1 MQMNLRRVLAPM
13 RKSMTKSVGL
23 VLEGGGVKGAYELG
37 ALIALTEKGYSFHA
51 VTGTSIGA
59 LNGAVMASQG
69 IEKLAEYWEEAKYCP
84 VFDFDDDMVARFR
97 QKDFDLDLIIAAG
110 KKLLSAREII
120 RQSYEHTLKF
130 VYDRLKEDEI
140 RSSAI
145 DFGCV
150 TYNISDMEPFEA
162 MKKDIP
168 EGKLIDYIV
177 ASACFPIFPPK
188 QIDGKKFIDGGVYDN
203 MPINLLARTGCRKMI
218 VVRTNP
224 VSKQPKRRIEQPDLD
239 IFYITPSANL
249 GRAMAFSPE
258 RIENL
263 KQLGYADAARAI
275 AEAEA
280 ALSAAATD

>member
-1 MQMNLRRVLAPM
+1 MQMNLRRVLALM
-13 RKSMTKSVGL
+13 RKIMTKSVGL

-97 QKDFDLDLIIAAG
+97 QKDFDLDLIIATG

-280 ALSAAATD
+280 AFSAAATD

>member
-1 MQMNLRRVLAPM
+1 MRTLA
-13 RKSMTKSVGL
+13 RKEGIMSKNIGL

-37 ALIALTEKGYSFHA
+37 ALIALTEKGYTFSA

-69 IEKLAEYWEEAKYCP
+69 IEKLAAYWEEAKYCP
-84 VFDFDDDMVARFR
+84 VFDFDDDTVARFR
-97 QKDFDLDLIIAAG
+97 QKDFDLDLIIATG

-120 RQSYEHTLKF
+120 RESYEHTLGF
-130 VYDRLKEDEI
+130 VYNRLSEEEI
-140 RSSAI
+140 RSSDI

-203 MPINLLARTGCRKMI
+203 MPINLLARTGCKKMV

-224 VSKQPKRRIEQPDLD
+224 ESKQPKRRIERDDLD
-239 IFYITPSANL
+239 ILYIIPSSNL

-263 KQLGYADAARAI
+263 KQLGYADAMRI
-275 AEAEA
+275 LTEAEN
-280 ALSAAATD
+280 AAADSASE

>member
-1 MQMNLRRVLAPM
+1 MESFFKMVDVQSVLFLYMAVGYFC
-13 RKSMTKSVGL
+13 RKRSIFNDEARSKITDFVI
-23 VLEGGGVKGAYELG
+23 
-37 ALIALTEKGYSFHA
+37 LITLPCMIFESFHMEFSLD
-51 VTGTSIGA
+51 T
-59 LNGAVMASQG
+59 LKQG
-69 IEKLAEYWEEAKYCP
+69 GLA
-84 VFDFDDDMVARFR
+84 
-97 QKDFDLDLIIAAG
+97 LIIATG

-120 RQSYEHTLKF
+120 KNSYEHTLNF
-130 VYDRLKEDEI
+130 VYNRLSEEEI
-140 RSSAI
+140 RSSDI

-177 ASACFPIFPPK
+177 ASACVPIFPPK

-203 MPINLLARTGCRKMI
+203 MPINLLARTGCKEMI

-224 VSKQPKRRIEQPDLD
+224 ETKQPKRRIERDDLD
-239 IFYITPSANL
+239 IIYITPSANL

-263 KQLGYADAARAI
+263 KQLGYADAMRI
-275 AEAEA
+275 ITEAEA
-280 ALSAAATD
+280 AAAK

>member
-1 MQMNLRRVLAPM
+1 MRTLALKEGIM
-13 RKSMTKSVGL
+13 SKNIGL

-37 ALIALTEKGYSFHA
+37 ALIALTEKGYTFSA

-69 IEKLAEYWEEAKYCP
+69 IEKLAAYWEEAKYCP
-84 VFDFDDDMVARFR
+84 VFDFDDDTVARFR
-97 QKDFDLDLIIAAG
+97 QKDFDLDLIIATG

-120 RQSYEHTLKF
+120 RQSYEHTLDF
-130 VYDRLKEDEI
+130 VYNRLSEEEI
-140 RSSAI
+140 RSSDI

-203 MPINLLARTGCRKMI
+203 MPINLLARTGCKKMV

-224 VSKQPKRRIEQPDLD
+224 ESKQPKRRIERDDLD
-239 IFYITPSANL
+239 ILYIIPSSNL

-263 KQLGYADAARAI
+263 LPDDTVTVRIVENPDSHARTLTM
-275 AEAEA
+275 EFPE
-280 ALSAAATD
+280 D

>member
-1 MQMNLRRVLAPM
+1 MRVKRGDPM
-13 RKSMTKSVGL
+13 SKSVGL

-37 ALIALTEKGYSFHA
+37 ALIALIEKGYTFHSI
-51 VTGTSIGA
+51 TGTSIGA

-69 IEKLAEYWEEAKYCP
+69 IEKLAGYWEEAKYCP
-84 VFDFDDDMVARFR
+84 VFDFDDETVARFR
-97 QKDFDLDLIIAAG
+97 QKDFDLDLIVATG

-120 RQSYEHTLKF
+120 KNSYEHTLNF
-130 VYDRLKEDEI
+130 VYNRLSEEEI
-140 RSSAI
+140 RSSDI

-150 TYNISDMEPFEA
+150 TYNISDMVPFEA

-188 QIDGKKFIDGGVYDN
+188 QINGKKFIDGGVYDN
-203 MPINLLARTGCRKMI
+203 MPINLLARTGCKEMI

-224 VSKQPKRRIEQPDLD
+224 ETKQPKRRIERDDLD
-239 IFYITPSANL
+239 IIYITPSANL

-263 KQLGYADAARAI
+263 KQLGYADAMRI
-275 AEAEA
+275 ITEAEA
-280 ALSAAATD
+280 AAAK

>member
-1 MQMNLRRVLAPM
+1 MRVKRGDPM
-13 RKSMTKSVGL
+13 SKSVGL

-37 ALIALTEKGYSFHA
+37 ALIALIEKGYTFHSI
-51 VTGTSIGA
+51 TGTSIGA

-69 IEKLAEYWEEAKYCP
+69 IEKLAGYWEEAKYCP
-84 VFDFDDDMVARFR
+84 VFDFDDETVARFR
-97 QKDFDLDLIIAAG
+97 QKDFDLDLIIATG

-120 RQSYEHTLKF
+120 KNSYEHTLNF
-130 VYDRLKEDEI
+130 VYNRLSEEEI
-140 RSSAI
+140 RSSDI

-203 MPINLLARTGCRKMI
+203 MPINLLARTGCKEMI

-224 VSKQPKRRIEQPDLD
+224 ETKQPKRRIERDDLD
-239 IFYITPSANL
+239 IIYITPSANL

-263 KQLGYADAARAI
+263 KQLGYADAMRI
-275 AEAEA
+275 ITEAEA
-280 ALSAAATD
+280 TAAK

>member
-1 MQMNLRRVLAPM
+1 MRTLALKEGIM
-13 RKSMTKSVGL
+13 SKNIGL

-37 ALIALTEKGYSFHA
+37 ALIALTEKGYTFSA

-69 IEKLAEYWEEAKYCP
+69 IEKLAAYWEEAKYCP

-97 QKDFDLDLIIAAG
+97 QKDFDLDLIIATG

-120 RQSYEHTLKF
+120 RESYEHTLDF
-130 VYDRLKEDEI
+130 VYNRLSEEEI
-140 RSSAI
+140 RSSDI

-203 MPINLLARTGCRKMI
+203 MPINLLARTGCKKMV

-224 VSKQPKRRIEQPDLD
+224 ESKQPKRRIERDDLD
-239 IFYITPSANL
+239 ILYIIPSSNL

-263 KQLGYADAARAI
+263 KQLGYADAMRI
-275 AEAEA
+275 LTEAE
-280 ALSAAATD
+280 SAAADSASE

>member
-1 MQMNLRRVLAPM
+1 MRVKRGDPM
-13 RKSMTKSVGL
+13 SKSVGL

-37 ALIALTEKGYSFHA
+37 ALIALIEKGYTFHSI
-51 VTGTSIGA
+51 TGTSIGA

-69 IEKLAEYWEEAKYCP
+69 IEKLAGYWEEAKYCP
-84 VFDFDDDMVARFR
+84 VFDFDDETVARFR
-97 QKDFDLDLIIAAG
+97 QKDFDLDLIVATG

-120 RQSYEHTLKF
+120 KNSYEHTLNF
-130 VYDRLKEDEI
+130 VYNRLSEEEI
-140 RSSAI
+140 RSSDI

-203 MPINLLARTGCRKMI
+203 MPINLLARTGCKEMI

-224 VSKQPKRRIEQPDLD
+224 ETKQPKRRIERDDLD
-239 IFYITPSANL
+239 IIYITPSANL

-263 KQLGYADAARAI
+263 KQLGYADAMRI
-275 AEAEA
+275 ITEAEA
-280 ALSAAATD
+280 AAAK

>member
-1 MQMNLRRVLAPM
+1 MQMNLRRVLALM

-84 VFDFDDDMVARFR
+84 VFDFDDDTVARFR

>member
-1 MQMNLRRVLAPM
+1 MRTLA
-13 RKSMTKSVGL
+13 RKEGIMSKNIGL

-37 ALIALTEKGYSFHA
+37 ALIALTEKGYTFSA

-69 IEKLAEYWEEAKYCP
+69 IEKLAAYWEEAKYCP
-84 VFDFDDDMVARFR
+84 VFDFDDDTVARFR
-97 QKDFDLDLIIAAG
+97 QKDFDLDLIIATG

-120 RQSYEHTLKF
+120 RESYEHTLNF
-130 VYDRLKEDEI
+130 VYNRLSEEEI
-140 RSSAI
+140 RSSDI

-203 MPINLLARTGCRKMI
+203 MPINLLARTGCKKMV

-224 VSKQPKRRIEQPDLD
+224 ESKQPKRRIERDDLD
-239 IFYITPSANL
+239 ILYIIPSSNL

-263 KQLGYADAARAI
+263 KQLGYADAMRI
-275 AEAEA
+275 LTEAE
-280 ALSAAATD
+280 SAAADSASE

>member
-1 MQMNLRRVLAPM
+1 MRVKRGDPM
-13 RKSMTKSVGL
+13 SKSVGL

-37 ALIALTEKGYSFHA
+37 ALIALIEKGYTFHSI
-51 VTGTSIGA
+51 TGTSIGA

-69 IEKLAEYWEEAKYCP
+69 IEKLAGYWEEAKYCP
-84 VFDFDDDMVARFR
+84 VFDFDDETVARFR
-97 QKDFDLDLIIAAG
+97 QKDFDLDLIIATG

-120 RQSYEHTLKF
+120 KNSYEHTLNF
-130 VYDRLKEDEI
+130 VYNRLSEEEI
-140 RSSAI
+140 RSSDI

-168 EGKLIDYIV
+168 EGNLIDYIV

-203 MPINLLARTGCRKMI
+203 MPINLLARTGCKEMI

-224 VSKQPKRRIEQPDLD
+224 ETKQPKRRIERDDLD
-239 IFYITPSANL
+239 IIYITPSANL

-263 KQLGYADAARAI
+263 KQLGYADAMRI
-275 AEAEA
+275 ITEAEA
-280 ALSAAATD
+280 AAAK

>member
-1 MQMNLRRVLAPM
+1 MQMNLRRVLALM

-130 VYDRLKEDEI
+130 VYDRLKEEEI

>member
-1 MQMNLRRVLAPM
+1 
-13 RKSMTKSVGL
+13 MTKNVGL

-37 ALIALTEKGYSFHA
+37 ALIALTERGYTFHS

-69 IEKLAEYWEEAKYCP
+69 VEKLAGYWEEAKYCP
-84 VFDFDDDMVARFR
+84 VFDFDDDTVARFR
-97 QKDFDLDLIIAAG
+97 QKDFDLDLIIATG

-120 RQSYEHTLKF
+120 RNSYEHTLNF
-130 VYDRLKEDEI
+130 VYNRLSEEEI
-140 RSSAI
+140 RSSET

-188 QIDGKKFIDGGVYDN
+188 LIDGKKFIDGGVYDN
-203 MPINLLARTGCRKMI
+203 MPINLLARTGCKEMI
-218 VVRTNP
+218 AIRTNP
-224 VSKQPKRRIEQPDLD
+224 ESKQPKRRIEKEDLD
-239 IFYITPSANL
+239 ILYITPSANL
-249 GRAMAFSPE
+249 GKAMAFSPE

-263 KQLGYADAARAI
+263 KQLGYADASRI
-275 AEAEA
+275 LDEAEA
-280 ALSAAATD
+280 STH

>member
-1 MQMNLRRVLAPM
+1 MRVKRGDPM
-13 RKSMTKSVGL
+13 SKSVGL

-37 ALIALTEKGYSFHA
+37 ALIALIEKGYTFHSI
-51 VTGTSIGA
+51 TGTSIGA

-69 IEKLAEYWEEAKYCP
+69 IEKLAGYWEEAKYCP
-84 VFDFDDDMVARFR
+84 VFDFDDETVARFR
-97 QKDFDLDLIIAAG
+97 QKDFDLDLIVATG

-120 RQSYEHTLKF
+120 KNSYEHTLNF
-130 VYDRLKEDEI
+130 VYNRLSEEEI
-140 RSSAI
+140 RSSDI

-150 TYNISDMEPFEA
+150 TYNIFDMVPFEA

-168 EGKLIDYIV
+168 QGKLIDYIV

-203 MPINLLARTGCRKMI
+203 MPINLLARTGCREMI

-224 VSKQPKRRIEQPDLD
+224 ETKQPKRRIERDDLD
-239 IFYITPSANL
+239 IIYITPSANL

-263 KQLGYADAARAI
+263 KQLGYADAMRI
-275 AEAEA
+275 ITEAEA
-280 ALSAAATD
+280 AAAK

>member
-1 MQMNLRRVLAPM
+1 MRVKRGDPM
-13 RKSMTKSVGL
+13 SKSVGL

-37 ALIALTEKGYSFHA
+37 ALIALIEKGYTFHSI
-51 VTGTSIGA
+51 TGTSIGA

-69 IEKLAEYWEEAKYCP
+69 IEKLAGYWEEAKYCP
-84 VFDFDDDMVARFR
+84 VFDFDDETVARFR
-97 QKDFDLDLIIAAG
+97 QKDFDLDLIVATG

-120 RQSYEHTLKF
+120 KNSYEHTLNF
-130 VYDRLKEDEI
+130 VYNRLSEEEI
-140 RSSAI
+140 RSSDI

-150 TYNISDMEPFEA
+150 TYNISDMVPFEA

-168 EGKLIDYIV
+168 QGKLIDYIV

-188 QIDGKKFIDGGVYDN
+188 QINGKKFIDGGVYDN
-203 MPINLLARTGCRKMI
+203 MPINLLARTGCREMI

-224 VSKQPKRRIEQPDLD
+224 ETKQPKRRIERDDLD
-239 IFYITPSANL
+239 IIYITPSANL

-263 KQLGYADAARAI
+263 KQLGYADAMRI
-275 AEAEA
+275 ITEAEA
-280 ALSAAATD
+280 AAAK

>member
-1 MQMNLRRVLAPM
+1 MQMNLRRVLALM

>member
-1 MQMNLRRVLAPM
+1 MRVKRGDPM
-13 RKSMTKSVGL
+13 SKSVGL

-37 ALIALTEKGYSFHA
+37 ALIALIEKGYTFNSI
-51 VTGTSIGA
+51 TGTSIGA

-69 IEKLAEYWEEAKYCP
+69 IEKLAGYWEEAKYCP
-84 VFDFDDDMVARFR
+84 VFDFDDETVARFR
-97 QKDFDLDLIIAAG
+97 QKDFDLDLIIATG

-120 RQSYEHTLKF
+120 KNSYEHTLNF
-130 VYDRLKEDEI
+130 VYNRLSEEEI
-140 RSSAI
+140 RSSDI

-168 EGKLIDYIV
+168 QGKLIDYIV

-203 MPINLLARTGCRKMI
+203 MPINLLARTGCKEMI

-224 VSKQPKRRIEQPDLD
+224 ETKQPKRRIERDDLD
-239 IFYITPSANL
+239 IIYITPSANL

-263 KQLGYADAARAI
+263 KQLGYADAMRI
-275 AEAEA
+275 ITEAEA
-280 ALSAAATD
+280 AAAK

>member
-1 MQMNLRRVLAPM
+1 MQMNLRRVLALM

-97 QKDFDLDLIIAAG
+97 QKDFDLDLIIATG

>member
-1 MQMNLRRVLAPM
+1 
-13 RKSMTKSVGL
+13 MTKSVGL

-97 QKDFDLDLIIAAG
+97 QKDFDLDLIIATG

-130 VYDRLKEDEI
+130 VYDRLKEEEI

-162 MKKDIP
+162 MKKGYPGRETHRLYRGFGVFPDLSP
-168 EGKLIDYIV
+168 ETDRRQKVHRRRSVRQY
-177 ASACFPIFPPK
+177 AHQSARPHGVQEDDRRAHPSRVQTTEAQNRAARSGHILHNSVRK
-188 QIDGKKFIDGGVYDN
+188 SRQGDGV
-203 MPINLLARTGCRKMI
+203 LARTHRESQTAGLCGR
-218 VVRTNP
+218 RTGDRGGGSRPFRRGDRLNHG
-224 VSKQPKRRIEQPDLD
+224 SKQ
-239 IFYITPSANL
+239 
-249 GRAMAFSPE
+249 
-258 RIENL
+258 
-263 KQLGYADAARAI
+263 
-275 AEAEA
+275 
-280 ALSAAATD
+280 

>member
-1 MQMNLRRVLAPM
+1 MRILALKEGIM
-13 RKSMTKSVGL
+13 SKNIGL

-37 ALIALTEKGYSFHA
+37 ALIALTEKGYTFSA

-69 IEKLAEYWEEAKYCP
+69 IEKLAAYWEEAKYCP
-84 VFDFDDDMVARFR
+84 VFDFDDDTVARFR
-97 QKDFDLDLIIAAG
+97 QKDFDLDLIIATG

-120 RQSYEHTLKF
+120 RESYEHTLDF
-130 VYDRLKEDEI
+130 VYNRLSEEEI
-140 RSSAI
+140 RSSDI

-203 MPINLLARTGCRKMI
+203 MPINLLARTGCKKMV

-224 VSKQPKRRIEQPDLD
+224 ESKQPKRRIERDDLD
-239 IFYITPSANL
+239 ILYIIPSSNL

-263 KQLGYADAARAI
+263 KQLGYADAMRI
-275 AEAEA
+275 LTEAE
-280 ALSAAATD
+280 SAAADSASE

>member
-1 MQMNLRRVLAPM
+1 MRVKRGDPM
-13 RKSMTKSVGL
+13 SKSVGL

-37 ALIALTEKGYSFHA
+37 ALIALIEKGYTFHSI
-51 VTGTSIGA
+51 TGTSIGA

-69 IEKLAEYWEEAKYCP
+69 IEKLAGYWEEAKYCP
-84 VFDFDDDMVARFR
+84 VFDFDDETVARFR
-97 QKDFDLDLIIAAG
+97 QKDFDLDLIIATG

-120 RQSYEHTLKF
+120 KNSYEHTLNF
-130 VYDRLKEDEI
+130 VYNRLSEEEI
-140 RSSAI
+140 RSSDI

-188 QIDGKKFIDGGVYDN
+188 QINGKKFIDGGVYDN
-203 MPINLLARTGCRKMI
+203 MPINLLARTGCKEMI

-224 VSKQPKRRIEQPDLD
+224 ETKQPKRRIERDDLD
-239 IFYITPSANL
+239 IIYITPSANL

-263 KQLGYADAARAI
+263 KQLGYADAMRVI
-275 AEAEA
+275 TEAEA
-280 ALSAAATD
+280 AAAK

>member
-1 MQMNLRRVLAPM
+1 MRVKRGDPM
-13 RKSMTKSVGL
+13 SKSVGL

-37 ALIALTEKGYSFHA
+37 ALIALIEKGYTFHSI
-51 VTGTSIGA
+51 TGTSIGA

-69 IEKLAEYWEEAKYCP
+69 IEKLAGYWEEAKYCP
-84 VFDFDDDMVARFR
+84 VFDFDDETVARFR
-97 QKDFDLDLIIAAG
+97 QKDFDLDLIVATG

-120 RQSYEHTLKF
+120 KNSYEHTLNF
-130 VYDRLKEDEI
+130 VYNRLSEEEI
-140 RSSAI
+140 RSSDI
-145 DFGCV
+145 NFGCV

-203 MPINLLARTGCRKMI
+203 MPINLLARTGCKEMI

-224 VSKQPKRRIEQPDLD
+224 ETKQPKRRIERDDLD
-239 IFYITPSANL
+239 IIYITPSANL

-263 KQLGYADAARAI
+263 KQLGYADAMRI
-275 AEAEA
+275 ITEAEA
-280 ALSAAATD
+280 AAAK

>member
-1 MQMNLRRVLAPM
+1 MRVKRGDPM
-13 RKSMTKSVGL
+13 SKSVGL

-37 ALIALTEKGYSFHA
+37 ALIALIEKGYTFHSI
-51 VTGTSIGA
+51 TGTSIGA

-69 IEKLAEYWEEAKYCP
+69 IEKLAGYWEEAKYCP
-84 VFDFDDDMVARFR
+84 VFDFDDETVARFR
-97 QKDFDLDLIIAAG
+97 QKDFDLDLIVATG

-120 RQSYEHTLKF
+120 KNSYEHTLNF
-130 VYDRLKEDEI
+130 VYNRLSEEEI
-140 RSSAI
+140 RSSDI

-168 EGKLIDYIV
+168 QGKLIDYIV

-203 MPINLLARTGCRKMI
+203 MPINLLARTGCREMI

-224 VSKQPKRRIEQPDLD
+224 ETKQPKRRIERDDLD
-239 IFYITPSANL
+239 IIYIIPSANL

-263 KQLGYADAARAI
+263 KQLGYADAMRI
-275 AEAEA
+275 ITEAEA
-280 ALSAAATD
+280 AAAK

>member
-1 MQMNLRRVLAPM
+1 MSKN
-13 RKSMTKSVGL
+13 VGL

-37 ALIALTEKGYSFHA
+37 ALIALIEKGYTFSA
-51 VTGTSIGA
+51 ITGTSIGA

-84 VFDFDDDMVARFR
+84 VFDFDDDTVARFR
-97 QKDFDLDLIIAAG
+97 QKDFDLDLIIATG

-120 RQSYEHTLKF
+120 KESYDHTLEF
-130 VYDRLKEDEI
+130 VYNRLSEADI
-140 RSSAI
+140 RASSV

-203 MPINLLARTGCRKMI
+203 MPINLLARTGCKKMI

-224 VSKQPKRRIEQPDLD
+224 DSKQPKRRIEQSDLD
-239 IFYITPSANL
+239 ILYITPSANL
-249 GRAMAFSPE
+249 GRVMAFSPE

-263 KQLGYADAARAI
+263 KQLGYADALRI
-275 AEAEA
+275 VTEAENSAQTVA
-280 ALSAAATD
+280 AD

>member
-1 MQMNLRRVLAPM
+1 MRVKRGDLM
-13 RKSMTKSVGL
+13 SKSVGL

-37 ALIALTEKGYSFHA
+37 ALIALIEKGYTFHSI
-51 VTGTSIGA
+51 TGTSIGA

-69 IEKLAEYWEEAKYCP
+69 IEKLAGYWEEAKYCP
-84 VFDFDDDMVARFR
+84 VFDFDDETVARFR
-97 QKDFDLDLIIAAG
+97 QKDFDLDLIIATG

-120 RQSYEHTLKF
+120 KNSYEHTLNF
-130 VYDRLKEDEI
+130 VYNRLSEEEI
-140 RSSAI
+140 RSSDI
-145 DFGCV
+145 NFGCV

-203 MPINLLARTGCRKMI
+203 MPINLLARTGCKEMI

-224 VSKQPKRRIEQPDLD
+224 ETKQPKRRIERDDLD
-239 IFYITPSANL
+239 IIYITPSANL

-263 KQLGYADAARAI
+263 KQLGYADAMRI
-275 AEAEA
+275 ITEAEA
-280 ALSAAATD
+280 AAAK

>member
-1 MQMNLRRVLAPM
+1 MRVKRGDPM
-13 RKSMTKSVGL
+13 SKSVGL

-37 ALIALTEKGYSFHA
+37 ALIALIEKGYTFHSI
-51 VTGTSIGA
+51 TGTSIGA

-69 IEKLAEYWEEAKYCP
+69 IEKLAGYWEEAKYCP
-84 VFDFDDDMVARFR
+84 VFDFDDETVARFR
-97 QKDFDLDLIIAAG
+97 QKDFDLDLIIATG

-120 RQSYEHTLKF
+120 KNSYEHTLNF
-130 VYDRLKEDEI
+130 VYNRLSEEEI
-140 RSSAI
+140 RSSDV

-188 QIDGKKFIDGGVYDN
+188 QINGKKFIDGGVYDN
-203 MPINLLARTGCRKMI
+203 MPINLLARTGCKEMI

-224 VSKQPKRRIEQPDLD
+224 ETKQPKRRIERDDLD
-239 IFYITPSANL
+239 IIYITPSANL

-263 KQLGYADAARAI
+263 KQLGYADAMRI
-275 AEAEA
+275 ITEAEA
-280 ALSAAATD
+280 AAAK

>member
-1 MQMNLRRVLAPM
+1 MRTLA
-13 RKSMTKSVGL
+13 RKEGIMSKNIGL

-37 ALIALTEKGYSFHA
+37 ALIALTEKGYTFSA
-51 VTGTSIGA
+51 ITGTSIGA

-69 IEKLAEYWEEAKYCP
+69 IEKLAAYWEEAKYCP
-84 VFDFDDDMVARFR
+84 VFDFDDDTVARFR
-97 QKDFDLDLIIAAG
+97 QKDFDLDLIIATG

-120 RQSYEHTLKF
+120 RESYEHTLDF
-130 VYDRLKEDEI
+130 VYNRLSEEEI
-140 RSSAI
+140 RSSDI

-203 MPINLLARTGCRKMI
+203 MPINLLARTGCKKMV

-224 VSKQPKRRIEQPDLD
+224 ESKQPKRRIERDDLD
-239 IFYITPSANL
+239 ILYIIPSSNL

-263 KQLGYADAARAI
+263 KQLGYADAMRI
-275 AEAEA
+275 LTEAE
-280 ALSAAATD
+280 SAAADSASE

>member
-1 MQMNLRRVLAPM
+1 MRVKRGDPM
-13 RKSMTKSVGL
+13 SKSVGL

-37 ALIALTEKGYSFHA
+37 ALIALIEKGYTFHSI
-51 VTGTSIGA
+51 TGTSIGA

-69 IEKLAEYWEEAKYCP
+69 IEKLAGYWEEAKYCP
-84 VFDFDDDMVARFR
+84 VFDFDDETVARFR
-97 QKDFDLDLIIAAG
+97 QKDFDLDLIVATG

-120 RQSYEHTLKF
+120 KNSYEHTLNF
-130 VYDRLKEDEI
+130 VYNRLSEEEI
-140 RSSAI
+140 RSSDI

-188 QIDGKKFIDGGVYDN
+188 QIDGKNFIDGGVYDN
-203 MPINLLARTGCRKMI
+203 MPINLLARTGCKEMI

-224 VSKQPKRRIEQPDLD
+224 ETKQPKRRIERDDLD
-239 IFYITPSANL
+239 IIYITPSANL

-263 KQLGYADAARAI
+263 KQLGYADAMRI
-275 AEAEA
+275 ITEAEA
-280 ALSAAATD
+280 AAAK